1 MIVYNVTVNVED
13 SIHQDWLNWMQ
24 QKHLSDVMN
33 CGLFTSYRMLKL
45 LSRQEDETGTT
56 YAIQYTCK
64 TMADYERYQS
74 EFAPSLQAD
83 GMQKFGGKF
92 IAFRTLL
99 EEINI

>member
-1 MIVYNVTVNVED
+1 
-13 SIHQDWLNWMQ
+13 
-24 QKHLSDVMN
+24 
-33 CGLFTSYRMLKL
+33 
-45 LSRQEDETGTT
+45 
-56 YAIQYTCK
+56 
-64 TMADYERYQS
+64 MADYERYQS